1 MALPQI
7 AAGLHLIKKRLTA
20 AIGSGGFCLGC
31 PNALSLPVAAIAI
44 KYI

>member
-7 AAGLHLIKKRLTA
+7 AAGLHLIKKRLT